1 MRHASAG
8 TAGSTGSL
16 AQTGAG
22 VPAGPPTAMAPLVV
36 AAGAG
41 TVLALRQRRGDGEPS
56 A

>member
-8 TAGSTGSL
+8 NGSTGSL

-22 VPAGPPTAMAPLVV
+22 VPAGPPAAMAAPVV

-41 TVLALRQRRGDGEPS
+41 TVLALRKRRGDGERS